1 MSQQNDPFIVDRVAN
16 WQNASDNSLV
26 PTPDLKEML
35 AHKAA
40 IDQQLSHT
48 PSSHPDFV
56 KLQSQ
61 QTTLGSAIA
70 SHPKNGGK

>member
-1 MSQQNDPFIVDRVAN
+1 MSDPFVVDRVAN

-26 PTPDLKEML
+26 PPPDLKEML

-40 IDQQLSHT
+40 VDQQLSHT
-48 PSSHPDFV
+48 PAGHPDFA
-56 KLQSQ
+56 KLQAQ
-61 QTTLGSAIA
+61 QATLATAIA